1 MHEFLAS
8 RGITLPDGTPDDPPG
23 TETVSGLASRK
34 NQALLELLAQHG
46 AHAYEGARLYLEL
59 VHDAELR
66 CAVVSGSTN
75 TRILCERARLG
86 ALIDDYVDGNTAV
99 AERLRRKPAPD
110 MLLAACRH
118 LDVDPA
124 RTVVFE
130 TTADGVDAGRAGGFE
145 LVVAVDREI
154 AAPGLRAHGADL
166 VVEDLGALLE
176 QQLASG
182 AATPRSVTS

>member
-1 MHEFLAS
+1 
-8 RGITLPDGTPDDPPG
+8 
-23 TETVSGLASRK
+23 
-34 NQALLELLAQHG
+34 
-46 AHAYEGARLYLEL
+46 
-59 VHDAELR
+59 
-66 CAVVSGSTN
+66 
-75 TRILCERARLG
+75 
-86 ALIDDYVDGNTAV
+86 VDGNTAV

-145 LVVAVDREI
+145 LVVAADREI